1 MDDKISTHL
10 ITCRENLGLSQY
22 RVAKDTGIPR
32 STYRRIELGINTP
45 NQKHARALFD
55 YYREKDPKL
64 FPEKRDIGLIY
75 DPLFVIEARRAQ

>member
-1 MDDKISTHL
+1 MAKQISNPL
-10 ITCRENLGLSQY
+10 IAARETLDLSQY

-55 YYREKDPKL
+55 YYRDKDPKL

>member
-1 MDDKISTHL
+1 MTKKISPL
-10 ITCRENLGLSQY
+10 INARDSLGLSQY

-45 NQKHARALFD
+45 NQKHARALFN
-55 YYREKDPKL
+55 YYQLKDPTL

-75 DPLFVIEARRAQ
+75 DPLFGFEINSAR